1 MTKEKH
7 LVEFSDSKRKEA
19 LRRFKII
26 EPYLKNIHSVSCIS
40 KKTKISCRTL
50 YYWIEKYRQHELI
63 GLIPKCRKDRGTMK
77 ISNEIETYIKSF
89 FLRNRNISIA
99 SIHRQTCNW
108 CEQQNFAYPSYYI
121 VRKVIQSIPKKIQSL
136 AHDGYKEFSNHYELV
151 HIRECERPNEIWQAD
166 HTLMDIEVIN
176 SKGIPERPWLTIILD
191 DFSRAV
197 AGFSIDFSPPSA
209 IKTSLTLRQAI
220 WRKEN
225 EIWPICGIPEKF
237 YTDHGSDFT
246 SVYLEQVAADL
257 KIELIFSR
265 IGIPRGRGK
274 IERFFQTVNTMFLQE
289 LPGYIRNKKN
299 SKLLTSEELSS
310 RFEQWLFLIYHQRI
324 HSSIGETPIKKWN
337 QPLFL
342 PNMPESL
349 VDLDLLLMT
358 VRKTRI
364 VRNDGIHLFG
374 LRYLHHN
381 LSAFVGEEVIVRYDP
396 HDITEIR
403 IYHQEMFLGIA
414 VCTTSE
420 NRSISLKEIERERN
434 RFKRTLKK
442 EVTLST
448 REIVE
453 GLNPKEKNS
462 VGSPKKSTLKRYEND
477 D

>member
-1 MTKEKH
+1 MKKKYLT
-7 LVEFSDSKRKEA
+7 EFSEERRKVA
-19 LRRFKII
+19 FRRFKII
-26 EPYLKNIHSVSCIS
+26 KPYIEENVSV
-40 KKTKISCRTL
+40 TKISNELQISTRTL
-50 YYWIEKYRQHELI
+50 HYWIANYKKDGLV
-63 GLIPKCRKDRGTMK
+63 GLIQKSRKDRGTMK
-77 ISNEIETYIKSF
+77 IANEIEIYIKS
-89 FLRNRNISIA
+89 LSLKNRNISIA

-108 CEQQNFAYPSYYI
+108 CEQQNLAHPSYYI
-121 VRKVIQSIPKKIQSL
+121 VRKIVKSIPKRTQSL

-209 IKTSLTLRQAI
+209 IKTALTLRQAI

-225 EIWPICGIPEKF
+225 AIWPVCGIPEKF

-246 SVYLEQVAADL
+246 SVHLEQVSADL
-257 KIELIFSR
+257 KIELVFSR

-274 IERFFQTVNTMFLQE
+274 IERFFQTVNTMLLQD
-289 LPGYIRNKKN
+289 LPGYIKNKQN
-299 SKLLTSEELSS
+299 VKLLTLEEFNLQ
-310 RFEQWLFLIYHQRI
+310 FEDWLFLEYHKKI
-324 HSSIGETPIKKWN
+324 HSSTKATPIEKWN

-349 VDLDLLLMT
+349 IDLDLLLMT

-374 LRYLHHN
+374 LRYLHPN
-381 LSAFVGEEVIVRYDP
+381 LSAFIGEEVIIRYDP

-403 IYHQEMFLGIA
+403 IYHREMFLGSA

-420 NRSISLKEIERERN
+420 CQSISLKEIERERN
-434 RFKRTLKK
+434 RLKRTLKT

-453 GLNPKEKNS
+453 GLSPKVKDS
-462 VGSPKKSTLKRYEND
+462 TVSFKKSTLKRYEND